1 MSRRVSCG
9 GHPVVLQPFMEVY
22 GCVQEGFDREG
33 RRVGCLETEKPP
45 HHFTARNDEL
55 RVRFKLGPV
64 LFYVFTSGTV
74 TPSKSFKILAKKIG
88 QTRKPWEKSKK
99 KRDSTPFRSPT
110 FVTKKSKV
118 LHEPISLKKIGRL

>member
-22 GCVQEGFDREG
+22 GCVQEGFDQEG

-64 LFYVFTSGTV
+64 LFYVFTPGTA
-74 TPSKSFKILAKKIG
+74 TPSKSFEILAKKIG
-88 QTRKPWEKSKK
+88 QTRNPWEKSKK
-99 KRDSTPFRSPT
+99 SG
-110 FVTKKSKV
+110 
-118 LHEPISLKKIGRL
+118 IRLLFAARLS